1 MENTAKLST
10 SKEVIAYL
18 AEQFPGCF
26 TLEGDAR
33 PLKIGIF
40 DELAKR
46 LADDENVSKT
56 RLRSALRQ
64 YTNSWRYLRGVK
76 AGIQRVDLDGV
87 DAGAVEAE
95 HEQHAQ
101 EQLQASQAK
110 AKEKQAQRAAE
121 RKPIATKGRNTKNKT
136 GDNQVKG
143 EKKRKSV
150 SIPRSGSS
158 KPAVAQPI
166 TRKAA
171 LENVQPDAVKVGD
184 KVQVKVGSMAVQGT
198 IAGIE
203 KSEVQVQ
210 LPSGMTVRVAVSELF
225 RS

>member
-64 YTNSWRYLRGVK
+64 YTNSWRYLRAVK
-76 AGIQRVDLDGV
+76 AGIQRVDLDGA

-143 EKKRKSV
+143 DKKRKSV
-150 SIPRSGSS
+150 SIPRSGSN

-166 TRKAA
+166 SRKAA
-171 LENVQPDAVKVGD
+171 LESVQPDHVKVGD

>member
-64 YTNSWRYLRGVK
+64 YTNSWRYLRSVK
-76 AGIQRVDLDGV
+76 AGIQRVDLDGA

-166 TRKAA
+166 TRK
-171 LENVQPDAVKVGD
+171 NVQPDAVKVGD